1 MTPAPAGGPGPI
13 LVVGVG
19 NALMTDDGVG
29 LAALARLEDEWSFG
43 PGVELVDGGAWALSL
58 VPQVEDAS
66 ALLLIDA
73 IEAGE
78 PAGAVIE
85 LEGHEIPRFLGT
97 RLSPHQMGVRDLLAL
112 CTLRGGLPSRTAALG
127 IQAFIIMGGVSGL
140 IPLTGI
146 TLPFVSYGG
155 SSIVA
160 NFIILALLL
169 MVSDRVNRERA

>member
-29 LAALARLEDEWSFG
+29 LAALARLQDEWSFG

-127 IQAFIIMGGVSGL
+127 IQPAVIELGTSLSPPVAAAMDELLARIARRLAAWGEPAVRREEAAF
-140 IPLTGI
+140 
-146 TLPFVSYGG
+146 
-155 SSIVA
+155 A
-160 NFIILALLL
+160 HA
-169 MVSDRVNRERA
+169 